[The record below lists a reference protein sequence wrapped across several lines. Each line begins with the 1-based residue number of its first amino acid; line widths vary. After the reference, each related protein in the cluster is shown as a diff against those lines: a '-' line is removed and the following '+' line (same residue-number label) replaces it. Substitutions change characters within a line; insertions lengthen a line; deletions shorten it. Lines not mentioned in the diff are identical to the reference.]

1 MTRSTELTGF
11 AILCAWAFWT
21 AVHPCGFEPQT
32 FGSVERDFAAA
43 TYGNLPKHGG
53 KHRFATTDAFAARS
67 PIFPSRQ
74 RARAYLGLD
83 AHHVVCIRSRPPM
96 VSPKSI
102 RQLKDELECL
112 YTPPLRAAATWYPI
126 RQVLEE
132 FDQVGIKLTSE
143 LQPPAIGRWIKA
155 HPDRGA
161 MTVKKLL
168 GSLRAACSYAV
179 QMRYLERSPF
189 EFRREWVRAPKTLAP
204 KHHSAEA
211 ISSVLKHLESERL
224 LGWEEHRLYALT
236 ALYAYTGLRKMEAL
250 NSKVADYHL
259 DDGFFDLVAHRRL
272 KTSDSEQPIP
282 LPSRLVAILRDWLPK
297 TGSDWAFPNKGRM
310 GPWTG
315 GSPGRKPLDRIKIA
329 GERAGVKGFTVL
341 SLRHSWA
348 THAESLWDLGEGVTK
363 RVLRHTTTRTQLH
376 YRHAD
381 LPNLRRRVEGI
392 SFGGEGAS
400 RGQVQTLGA

>member
-1 MTRSTELTGF
+1 MTRSTEVAGF
-11 AILCAWAFWT
+11 AILYAWALLI

-32 FGSVERDFAAA
+32 FGSVELGSPVVASGNPPKFNEKHRCSA
-43 TYGNLPKHGG
+43 TY
-53 KHRFATTDAFAARS
+53 A
-67 PIFPSRQ
+67 FPSSLPSLPIRQ
-74 RARAYLGLD
+74 RARAYLGTDPSLD
-83 AHHVVCIRSRPPM
+83 HHTRSRPPM
-96 VSPKSI
+96 VSTKTI

-112 YTPPLRAAATWYPI
+112 YTPPLRAQATWYPI

-132 FDQVGIKLTSE
+132 FERVGIKLTSE
-143 LQPPAIGRWIKA
+143 LQPPAIGKWIKA

-161 MTVKKLL
+161 MTIKKLL

-189 EFRREWVRAPKTLAP
+189 EFRREWVRTPKTRAE
-204 KHHSAEA
+204 KHHSAES
-211 ISSVLKHLESERL
+211 ISRVLSLLEDEQN
-224 LGWEEHRLYALT
+224 LGWEEKRLLALT
-236 ALYAYTGLRKMEAL
+236 ATYAYTGLRKMEAL

-259 DDGFFDLVAHRRL
+259 DDGFLDLVAHRRL

-282 LPSRLVAILRDWLPK
+282 LPSRLVKILRDWLPR
-297 TGSDWAFPNKGRM
+297 TESEWAFPNKTRT

-315 GSPGRKPLDRIKIA
+315 GSPGKKPLDQIKIA

-363 RVLRHTTTRTQLH
+363 RVLRHTTTRTQFH

-381 LPNLRRRVEGI
+381 LPNLRRRVDGI
-392 SFGGEGAS
+392 SFGGEGVS
-400 RGQVQTLGA
+400 HGQGPTLCA

>member
-1 MTRSTELTGF
+1 
-11 AILCAWAFWT
+11 
-21 AVHPCGFEPQT
+21 
-32 FGSVERDFAAA
+32 
-43 TYGNLPKHGG
+43 
-53 KHRFATTDAFAARS
+53 
-67 PIFPSRQ
+67 
-74 RARAYLGLD
+74 
-83 AHHVVCIRSRPPM
+83 M
-96 VSPKSI
+96 VSPKTI

-132 FDQVGIKLTSE
+132 FDRIGIKLTSE
-143 LQPPAIGRWIKA
+143 LQPPAIGKWIKA
-155 HPDRGA
+155 RPDRGA
-161 MTVKKLL
+161 MTIKKLL
-168 GSLRAACSYAV
+168 GSLRAACNYAV

-189 EFRREWVRAPKTLAP
+189 EFRREWVRTPKTRAE
-204 KHHSAEA
+204 KHHSAES
-211 ISSVLKHLESERL
+211 ISRVLLLLEDERNLSWENDRL
-224 LGWEEHRLYALT
+224 LALT

-259 DDGFFDLVAHRRL
+259 DDGFLDLVAHRRL

-282 LPSRLVAILRDWLPK
+282 LPSRLVKILRDWLPR
-297 TGSDWAFPNKGRM
+297 TDSEWAFPNKTRT

-315 GSPGRKPLDRIKIA
+315 GSPGKKPLDQIKIA

-381 LPNLRRRVEGI
+381 LPNLRQRVDGI
-392 SFGGEGAS
+392 SFGGEGVN
-400 RGQVQTLGA
+400 RGQGQALRA